1 MILDGDDIRRQ
12 VHQAE
17 DWYGKV
23 RTFESHATVALWVIA
38 EQLYELRQLISISL
52 EKEK

>member
-17 DWYGKV
+17 ENYERAPV
-23 RTFESHATVALWVIA
+23 HERHATVALWVIA
-38 EQLYELRQLISISL
+38 EQLYEIRQLISISL
-52 EKEK
+52 ERNK